1 MADLTLLIVDDDEMH
16 CELVSEMLDDEYQI
30 YTATTSQAAETLFS
44 EHKPDIVL
52 LDISM
57 PGKDGIELCKSL
69 KQEHTDDFSVVFVSG
84 HNSLEERLRAYDA
97 GGDNFLAKP
106 FEMKELL
113 AKVHAV
119 AHYQI
124 NKLSLKDQEE
134 FSRTMAFQSMAEAS
148 QYGHVLQFFKNSMHS
163 KSLEELAR
171 HFFEMMG
178 NLNLI
183 TSLQFHGKEIHSFD
197 QVNGQ
202 CSPIEENLFE
212 LLRGVGRL
220 YDFDNRT
227 ILNDKHVS
235 FLIKNMPLDDQ
246 VNYGRLR
253 DVTAVIIEG
262 LEAKYLDL
270 EREQALKKVLNR
282 VQEITDQMSEQIAG
296 HENRMKAQT
305 NSLIM
310 EIRASFHEL
319 DLTLEQ
325 EEYFTGLIQNSL
337 KEIDSAE
344 DGMQEASNA
353 LKNLAMIIQQAIKN

>member
-1 MADLTLLIVDDDEMH
+1 MSELTLLIVDDDEMH
-16 CELVSEMLDDEYQI
+16 CELVSEMLEDEYNI
-30 YTATTSQAAETLFS
+30 HTATTSEEAESLFA
-44 EHKPDIVL
+44 EQKPNIVL
-52 LDISM
+52 LDINM
-57 PGKDGIELCKSL
+57 PGKNGIELCRTL
-69 KQEHTDDFSVVFVSG
+69 KQEYTDDFSVIFVSG
-84 HNSLEERLRAYDA
+84 YNSLEERLKAYDA
-97 GGDNFLAKP
+97 GGDDFVAKP

-113 AKVHAV
+113 AKIHAV
-119 AHYQI
+119 AHYQL
-124 NKLSLKDQEE
+124 NKRSLKDQEE

-148 QYGHVLQFFKNSMHS
+148 QYGYVLQFFKNSMQS
-163 KSLEELAR
+163 KSLEELAK
-171 HFFEMMG
+171 HFFEMMS

-183 TSLQFHGKEIHSFD
+183 TSLQFHGQEIKSFD

-235 FLIKNMPLDDQ
+235 FLIKNMPLDDE

-270 EREQALKKVLNR
+270 EREKALKSILVNVQTIIDKIGDQITHHDSHMKV
-282 VQEITDQMSEQIAG
+282 
-296 HENRMKAQT
+296 QT
-305 NSLIM
+305 NNLLL
-310 EIRASFHEL
+310 EIRSSFHEL

-325 EEYFTGLIQNSL
+325 EDYFTKIIEKSI
-337 KEIDSAE
+337 KDMDSSE
-344 DGMQEASNA
+344 EGMQETSNA
-353 LKNLAMIIQQAIKN
+353 LKKLALSIKSSSH

>member
-1 MADLTLLIVDDDEMH
+1 MSELTLLIVDDDEMH
-16 CELVSEMLDDEYQI
+16 CELVSEMLEDEYQI
-30 YTATTSQAAETLFS
+30 YTTTTSQNAETLFA

-57 PGKDGIELCKSL
+57 PGKDGIALCQTL
-69 KQEHTDDFSVVFVSG
+69 KQEHGDDFSVVFVSG

-97 GGDNFLAKP
+97 GGDDFVPKP

-119 AHYQI
+119 AHYQQ
-124 NKLSLKDQEE
+124 NKRSLKDQEE
-134 FSRTMAFQSMAEAS
+134 FSRSMAFQSMAEAS
-148 QYGHVLQFFKNSMHS
+148 QYGYVLQFFKNSMHS
-163 KSLEELAR
+163 KTLDELAR
-171 HFFEMMG
+171 HFFDMMSH
-178 NLNLI
+178 LNLI
-183 TSLQFHGKEIHSFD
+183 TSLQFHGRKIRSYD

-235 FLIKNMPLDDQ
+235 FLIKNMPLDDEI
-246 VNYGRLR
+246 NYGRLR

-262 LEAKYLDL
+262 LEAKYLDI
-270 EREQALKKVLNR
+270 EREQALKNILNR
-282 VQEITDQMSEQIAG
+282 VQDIIDHLSEQISG
-296 HENRMKAQT
+296 HDSRMKVQT
-305 NSLIM
+305 NNLIM

-325 EEYFTGLIQNSL
+325 EEYFTALIQKSL
-337 KEIDSAE
+337 NDMDSSD
-344 DGMQEASNA
+344 DGMQEASDA
-353 LKNLAMIIQQAIKN
+353 LKRLAVSIQASLQS